1 MSKHFRLLPAV
12 IVLGAAL
19 LVLKGT
25 GLVRDARAAGETAG
39 AQQVASSETAPPR
52 DFASVGDDE
61 GSSASEVD
69 VLSSLAKRRAEL
81 DQRDKGQDMRENVLA
96 ATEKRVDGKI
106 AALKQLQAQITALLG
121 QRDAQ
126 QEAQVK
132 ALVKTYSAMKPK
144 DAARIFDGLA
154 DDVLVPVAQEMKS
167 DALAPVLAAMKPENA
182 QKLTVKL
189 ASRLNLPEKAGT
201 DTATAASTPAPTQTA
216 AASTTA
222 PSAAEMPPS
231 TQPQPVPQTAPP
243 PAAKPSTPPPQA
255 APKPKRPSGRSSA
268 ATATPPAAKPAPQAA
283 PPSGQQAA
291 MTQPAT
297 TPAPKPGQQS
307 AAATVPPASSAT
319 TQPAPSAPTAPA
331 PTAPTS
337 TSKNG

>member
-1 MSKHFRLLPAV
+1 MIRHVRLLPVV

-25 GLVRDARAAGETAG
+25 GMVRDARAAGEAAG
-39 AQQVASSETAPPR
+39 QQQLASSEAPAPK
-52 DFASVGDDE
+52 DFASAPDDE
-61 GSSASEVD
+61 SASASEVD

-81 DQRDKGQDMRENVLA
+81 DQRDKQQSMRENVLA

-106 AALKQLQAQITALLG
+106 AALKALQAQITALLG

-182 QKLTVKL
+182 QKLTLKL

-201 DTATAASTPAPTQTA
+201 DAAAQAAAPAPTQTA
-216 AASTTA
+216 AATPTD
-222 PSAAEMPPS
+222 PAAA
-231 TQPQPVPQTAPP
+231 TPP
-243 PAAKPSTPPPQA
+243 PADT
-255 APKPKRPSGRSSA
+255 
-268 ATATPPAAKPAPQAA
+268 APQAA
-283 PPSGQQAA
+283 TPAPTKPHAKKPSAPKPQQQAA
-291 MTQPAT
+291 A
-297 TPAPKPGQQS
+297 APQS
-307 AAATVPPASSAT
+307 AAANTPPPAQAASNPAAPPATQAATNAAVPKPTPPAT
-319 TQPAPSAPTAPA
+319 TQPAAPTP
-331 PTAPTS
+331 P
-337 TSKNG
+337 KNG